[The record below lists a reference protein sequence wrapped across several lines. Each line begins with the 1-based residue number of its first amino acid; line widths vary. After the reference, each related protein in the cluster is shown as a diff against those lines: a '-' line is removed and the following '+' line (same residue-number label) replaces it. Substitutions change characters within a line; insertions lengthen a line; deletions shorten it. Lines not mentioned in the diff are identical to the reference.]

1 MRFPTF
7 DLSISPHCFE
17 KKPVATDVMMKI
29 QRVFGIVSRTR
40 DSLASVT
47 HNYRRKMM
55 FKGSVSISHIHIYI
69 YSFLICLARSKKPAA
84 FLA

>member
-1 MRFPTF
+1 
-7 DLSISPHCFE
+7 
-17 KKPVATDVMMKI
+17 MKI

-69 YSFLICLARSKKPAA
+69 YIFIPDLFGSIEKACCFFSIGEKDNTNAELS
-84 FLA
+84 